1 MESGNKGERGM
12 GQTRKLGLK
21 ITGGLMAAVVAVSS
35 VQTGGVIH
43 PFQKVYAAEFTVTEN
58 KAVLYSNDKTK
69 VYPQPDLN
77 SGVVTTI
84 APDLPIE
91 VTGVTSNGWFR
102 IYLNGTYYVPGDGLV
117 SKNADSSASVV
128 TGSDVTVL
136 TKGTFSFYMNPALS
150 DFDKN
155 DIDDMD
161 ENTYIKYLDSFLMGY
176 AMMDNCILQDSGKYL
191 KEVYESEAKVDKNV
205 ANMTMQAYL
214 INYRNHY
221 LSDSLIGPFRNDR
234 ELKLALNRAIRY
246 NITKFWAV
254 YRNSNVASDEDK
266 VKEAMENVT
275 EAIKAEQGVTFTYSV
290 KYGDYK
296 TSDGTAGK
304 GWIVEFN
311 KKD

>member
-1 MESGNKGERGM
+1 
-12 GQTRKLGLK
+12 
-21 ITGGLMAAVVAVSS
+21 MAAVIAVSTAQ
-35 VQTGGVIH
+35 VCGVS
-43 PFQKVYAAEFTVTEN
+43 PLPRKVYAAEFTVTES

-69 VYPQPDLN
+69 VYPQPDMN
-77 SGVVTTI
+77 SGVVTTL
-84 APDLPIE
+84 APDLPVE

-102 IYLNGTYYVPGDGLV
+102 VSLNGTYYVPGDGLV
-117 SKNADSSASVV
+117 SRNADNSNSVV
-128 TGSDVTVL
+128 AGSDIVAL
-136 TKGTFSFYMNPALS
+136 TKGTFSFYMNPQLS

-176 AMMDNCILQDSGKYL
+176 AMLENCILQGSGKYL

-205 ANMTMQAYL
+205 ADMSMQTYL

-234 ELKLALNRAIRY
+234 ELKRALNRAIRY

-254 YRNSNVASDEDK
+254 YRNSNVASDESK
-266 VKEAMENVT
+266 VKKAMESVVN
-275 EAIKAEQGVTFTYSV
+275 EMKAEQGVTFTYSV

-304 GWIVEFN
+304 GWIIEFN

>member
-1 MESGNKGERGM
+1 MRRTKE
-12 GQTRKLGLK
+12 LGLK
-21 ITGGLMAAVVAVSS
+21 LMGGLMAAVIAVSS
-35 VQTGGVIH
+35 AQACSVNHQL
-43 PFQKVYAAEFTVTEN
+43 QKAYAVEFTVTED

-69 VYPQPDLN
+69 VYQQPDVN

-102 IYLNGTYYVPGDGLV
+102 ISLNGTYYVPGDGLI
-117 SKNADSSASVV
+117 SKNANNSNSVV
-128 TGSDVTVL
+128 TGSDITNL
-136 TKGTFSFYMNPALS
+136 TRGTFSFYMNPELS

-176 AMMDNCILQDSGKYL
+176 AMLDNCILQDSGKYL

-234 ELKLALNRAIRY
+234 DLKLALNRAIRY

-254 YRNSNVASDEDK
+254 YRNSNIGSDESK
-266 VKEAMENVT
+266 IKKAMENVVN
-275 EAIKAEQGVTFTYSV
+275 EIKAEQGVTFTYSV